1 MYGIQVKKQKQQN
14 MFNVQKSIYD
24 GPALTKPRN
33 IQSSRAN
40 RMDINT
46 QKLRAQTIRA
56 STKQS
61 TARSGSRRFETP
73 IGSITSLVSTMVQH
87 VEKQE
92 KIQEDNDKIQS
103 EKTLENSSNQD
114 IQTIMNM
121 LQSIAKDKV
130 HEILGPLIAS
140 LLPNSVKYIHKIIF
154 NSILLI
160 IFFVNFRIGKMLPPC

>member
-1 MYGIQVKKQKQQN
+1 
-14 MFNVQKSIYD
+14 MFNVPKSPYN
-24 GPALTKPRN
+24 GTALTKPRN

-61 TARSGSRRFETP
+61 IARSGSRRLETP
-73 IGSITSLVSTMVQH
+73 IGSRTSLVSTMVQH

-92 KIQEDNDKIQS
+92 KIQEDKDKIQS

-160 IFFVNFRIGKMLPPC
+160 FCALSILESGKCHRLVETISHPANK